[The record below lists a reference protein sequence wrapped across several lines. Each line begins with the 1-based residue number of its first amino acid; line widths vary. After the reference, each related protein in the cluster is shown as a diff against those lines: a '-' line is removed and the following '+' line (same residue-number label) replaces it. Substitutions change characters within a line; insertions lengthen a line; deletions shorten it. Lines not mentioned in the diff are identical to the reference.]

1 MEAIPKSGLFYA
13 NKLTLITLNAYEEV
27 MGEKGLNA
35 ILNIAGLNHLIGN
48 YPPNNLECGFDFSDF
63 TALHVAL
70 EEVYGPRGGRGLALR
85 AGKATFNEF
94 FKIFGAMA
102 GVSDIAFKVL
112 PLQAKLRIGLPTGA
126 KLFTQVA
133 GQQSTVT
140 EKEQEFLWT
149 IHRCPICWNRK
160 GLDKPVCYIFTGLL
174 QAMLS
179 HVSGGLKFRINESKC
194 KAMGDEVCEYIIQ
207 KEPINNPYF

>member
-1 MEAIPKSGLFYA
+1 MEQKPKSGFYYA

-27 MGEKGLNA
+27 MGKKGLNA
-35 ILNIAGLNHLIGN
+35 ILNLAGLSHLLEN
-48 YPPNNLECGFDFSDF
+48 YPPDNLEREFEFTDF
-63 TALHVAL
+63 TALHIAL
-70 EEVYGPRGGRGLALR
+70 EDLYGPRGGRGLSLR

-133 GQQSTVT
+133 GQESTVT
-140 EKEQEFLWT
+140 EKDQEFLWT
-149 IHRCPICWNRK
+149 IHSCPICWDRK

-179 HVSGGLKFRINESKC
+179 HVSGGLKFRVNESKC
-194 KAMGDEVCEYIIQ
+194 KAMGDEVCEYVIL
-207 KEPINNPYF
+207 KEPIG